1 MWMDDEEYDY
11 YLARRSSDSAF
22 ELIGFVLKVSM
33 YAVYYGVLTTG
44 YALYHLLLHSPIVL
58 AAYWGGVLL
67 EAPLSKVVAQPFW
80 LQLGAGGVIAYLT
93 QAFIYFIKGNVQRLR
108 LDRKYTWWLLLT
120 ICTLTICLIPAWGV
134 WATLKYY
141 FGHIQEVRVFGPLA
155 VPVVAGLVYTRYKF
169 HKDAC
174 PAPVY
179 WAYRL
184 GVHTS
189 KLAQT
194 VFYIP

>member
-11 YLARRSSDSAF
+11 YLARRSGDSAF
-22 ELIGFVLKVSM
+22 ELIGFIFKVGM
-33 YAVYYGVLTTG
+33 YAVYYGVLAAA
-44 YALYHLLLHSPIVL
+44 YILYCLLLHSPIVL

-80 LQLGAGGVIAYLT
+80 LQLGAGGAIAYLT
-93 QAFIYFIKGNVQRLR
+93 QAFIYFIKGNIQRLR
-108 LDRKYTWWLLLT
+108 LDKKYTWWLLLI
-120 ICTLTICLIPAWGV
+120 ICTLIICVVPAWGAWV
-134 WATLKYY
+134 TVKHY
-141 FGHIQEVRVFGPLA
+141 FGHVEEVRVFSPLA
-155 VPVVAGLVYTRYKF
+155 VPVVAVLVYTRYKF

-174 PAPVY
+174 PTPVY